1 VADIEFGGGVTT
13 IATTTGLQKPGEVDV
28 SAPIKIGGRAAL
40 PAPPPAAAI
49 PGTIVDA
56 YFDLQGRLV
65 VRIDTPIPAGTS
77 EIGGVNIV
85 KLGGVAPAVDAGNTN
100 VGTQRVVIATNDP
113 NLSTLVSRTDIAMS
127 VLRDAL
133 IGTGSKNFTT
143 LEAVAEE
150 ILSQIGTPGDDPL
163 ATTVG
168 SIDETLT
175 TQLDIK
181 QSELRDAIRGA
192 NTKDLSTLQTATDA
206 IKIASETSAT
216 ALGNLDTS
224 LSSRAS
230 ETTLS
235 GVSATL
241 TEVKNAVSVIQ
252 TTSGTLATETTLA
265 AVNTTIGGRALESG
279 GNLEATKNAAVSANS
294 TLSTKLDIKQSEL
307 RDAIC
312 GTGTGTNN
320 LSTLQASVD
329 EIQTTTGEIQTVVDD
344 IKTASQSS
352 ATSLGNFDALLSTRA
367 SESTLSA
374 INTAVSELRDDLVDA
389 INASRP
395 TPVVTAGTGDEAIS
409 VSYAPGKSF
418 WLDAVTVHLSSAP
431 TTAGDLTVTLD
442 AGGGSVYDI
451 VLFQVDPSTGS
462 GMTDIVYT
470 PSVSILC
477 TEDDAIVVEYANSD
491 SKTYGTRIVTREI

>member
-1 VADIEFGGGVTT
+1 MADIEFGGGVTT

-40 PAPPPAAAI
+40 PAPPPATAI

-113 NLSTLVSRTDIAMS
+113 NLSTLVSRTDIARS
-127 VLRDAL
+127 ALRDAL
-133 IGTGSKNFTT
+133 IGTGAKNFTT

-150 ILSQIGTPGDDPL
+150 ILSQIEGSGGDIESL
-163 ATTVG
+163 KTTVG

-175 TQLDIK
+175 TRLDIKQTELRDAIRGTDTKDFSTLQASVDDIKATSETLATETTLASVNTAIGGLALETGGNLESVKDFVESIDDTLGAQLDIK
-181 QSELRDAIRGA
+181 QSEL
-192 NTKDLSTLQTATDA
+192 L
-206 IKIASETSAT
+206 
-216 ALGNLDTS
+216 
-224 LSSRAS
+224 
-230 ETTLS
+230 
-235 GVSATL
+235 
-241 TEVKNAVSVIQ
+241 
-252 TTSGTLATETTLA
+252 
-265 AVNTTIGGRALESG
+265 
-279 GNLEATKNAAVSANS
+279 
-294 TLSTKLDIKQSEL
+294 
-307 RDAIC
+307 DAIC
-312 GTGTGTNN
+312 GTDDGASN
-320 LSTLQASVD
+320 LGALQASVD

-395 TPVVTAGTGDEAIS
+395 TPVVTAGTGDEAIA

-418 WLDAVTVHLSSAP
+418 WLDAVTVHFSAAP

-442 AGGGSVYDI
+442 AGDGAAYDT
-451 VLFQVDPSTGS
+451 VLFRVDPSTDG
-462 GMTDIVYT
+462 GATDIVFT
-470 PSVSILC
+470 PTVPILC
-477 TEDDAIVVEYANSD
+477 VVGDAIAVAYANTD
-491 SKTYGTRIVTREI
+491 GVTYGVRVVAREI

>member
-1 VADIEFGGGVTT
+1 MADIEFGGGVTT
-13 IATTTGLQKPGEVDV
+13 IATTTGLQKPGEIDV
-28 SAPIKIGGRAAL
+28 SAPIKIGGRAAAPS
-40 PAPPPAAAI
+40 PATAI

-65 VRIDTPIPAGTS
+65 IRIDTPLPAGTN
-77 EIGGVNIV
+77 EIGGVNIT
-85 KLGGVAPAVDAGNTN
+85 KLGGVPPAVDAGNTN

-329 EIQTTTGEIQTVVDD
+329 D
-344 IKTASQSS
+344 IKTTVA
-352 ATSLGNFDALLSTRA
+352 
-367 SESTLSA
+367 A
-374 INTAVSELRDDLVDA
+374 IRE
-389 INASRP
+389 SRP
-395 TPVVTAGTGDEAIS
+395 TPVVTAGTGDEAIA

-418 WLDAVTVHLSSAP
+418 WLDAVTVHFSAAP

-442 AGGGSVYDI
+442 AGDGAAYDT
-451 VLFQVDPSTGS
+451 VLFRVDPSTDG
-462 GMTDIVYT
+462 GATDIVFT
-470 PSVSILC
+470 PTVPILC
-477 TEDDAIVVEYANSD
+477 VVGDAIAVAYANTD
-491 SKTYGTRIVTREI
+491 GVTYGVRVVAREI

>member
-1 VADIEFGGGVTT
+1 MADIEFGGGVTT
-13 IATTTGLQKPGEVDV
+13 IATTTGLQKPGEIDV
-28 SAPIKIGGRAAL
+28 SAPIKIGGRAAAPT
-40 PAPPPAAAI
+40 PATAI

-65 VRIDTPIPAGTS
+65 IRIDTPLPAGTN
-77 EIGGVNIV
+77 EIGGVNIT
-85 KLGGVAPAVDAGNTN
+85 KLGGVPPAVDAGNTN

-329 EIQTTTGEIQTVVDD
+329 D
-344 IKTASQSS
+344 IKTTVA
-352 ATSLGNFDALLSTRA
+352 
-367 SESTLSA
+367 A
-374 INTAVSELRDDLVDA
+374 IRE
-389 INASRP
+389 SRP
-395 TPVVTAGTGDEAIS
+395 TPVVTAGTGDEAIA

-418 WLDAVTVHLSSAP
+418 WLDAVTVHFSAAP

-442 AGGGSVYDI
+442 AGDGAAYDT
-451 VLFQVDPSTGS
+451 VLFRVDPSTDG
-462 GMTDIVYT
+462 GATDIVFT
-470 PSVSILC
+470 PMVPILC
-477 TEDDAIVVEYANSD
+477 VEGDAIAVAYANTD
-491 SKTYGTRIVTREI
+491 GVTYGTRIVAREI